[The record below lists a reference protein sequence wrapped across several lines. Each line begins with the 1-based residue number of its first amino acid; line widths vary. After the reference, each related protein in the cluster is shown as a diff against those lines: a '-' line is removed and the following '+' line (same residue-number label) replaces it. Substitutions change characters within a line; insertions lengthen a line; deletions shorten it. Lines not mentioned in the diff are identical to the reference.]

1 MKVIASYSKFYWSQL
16 YSNVLHLY
24 CILLVWCLPVIMT
37 MKTGEELSSEMF
49 SVFLRHCLIVINT
62 QPGVISPNQLSSHR
76 KKCLKNNAG
85 SEKNLR

>member
-1 MKVIASYSKFYWSQL
+1 MKVIASYSIFYWSQL

-24 CILLVWCLPVIMT
+24 CILLAWCLLVIMT

-49 SVFLRHCLIVINT
+49 SVFLCHCLIVINT

>member
-1 MKVIASYSKFYWSQL
+1 
-16 YSNVLHLY
+16 
-24 CILLVWCLPVIMT
+24 